1 MIPLRLVLDTHIVV
15 SAALRPAGLQR
26 TILLLALSKP
36 ARLYISEPIL
46 AEYRSVLSR
55 PEFKIRKGLQRQ
67 LLDLIARRTRC
78 VVPRLHRQVTS
89 DPGDNI
95 FIECADAAAADY
107 LVTGNL
113 RHFPRYWKSTKIVSS
128 REFLDLLAPHLIQ

>member
-1 MIPLRLVLDTHIVV
+1 VIPLRLVLDTHIVV
-15 SAALRPAGLQR
+15 SAAVRPAGLQR
-26 TILLLALSKP
+26 TVLSLAPSKP
-36 ARLYISEPIL
+36 ARLYVSDPIL
-46 AEYRSVLSR
+46 AEYRSVLSG

-78 VVPRLHRQVTS
+78 VVPRPQRQVTS
-89 DPGDNI
+89 DPSDNI

-128 REFLDLLAPHLIQ
+128 REFLDLLAPHLIP